1 MNPRLFSY
9 DVRKL
14 HAALRALLYKRTEI
28 RYNEAIHLSNEEV
41 CASMNVDQLADSL
54 RRDPMFMQNVVR
66 WDELPARKA
75 AYEPFPPQIDQ
86 RLKDVLEKRGIH
98 QLYRHQAHAVREIL
112 NGHDVVVVTPTASG
126 KTMCYNL
133 PVLSA
138 ILENEDARAL
148 YLFPTKALS
157 ADQVSELYE
166 LIEAMGVDIKTY
178 TYDGDTPGAA
188 RKAVRQA
195 GHIVVTNPDML
206 HSGILPHHTK
216 WVKLFENLRYIVI
229 DEIHMYR
236 GIFGSNL
243 ANVLRRLMR
252 ICQFYGSHPQF
263 ILCSATI
270 ANPQELAQALTGR
283 DITLID
289 DNGAPMGVRHFVFYN
304 PPVVNRQL
312 GIRKG
317 VVQETRRISGLLL
330 QNGIQ
335 TITFARSRLNVEVLT
350 KYLKDIAHDPIGSA
364 GRVRG
369 YRGGYL
375 PTERRD
381 IEQGLR
387 AGRIDAVVS
396 TNALELGIDIGALD
410 ACVLCGYP
418 GTIASAWQQ
427 AGRAGRRKG
436 TSIVF
441 YVASS
446 APIDQYIVSHPDYLM
461 KKSPENALL
470 NPDNLYVLLNHF
482 KSAAFEL
489 PFEDG
494 EGLGN
499 APGSSELLS
508 YLEDAGILRH
518 VGGRYHWSAEDFPTS
533 EISLRSARAEE
544 NFIIIDISDPAH
556 HRVIGEMD
564 RYTVP
569 MLLHENAIYMHEAQQ
584 YQVEKLDFEACKAYI
599 RRVNVDYYTD
609 ADLNLTISL
618 LDKEKEEEKN
628 GMTAVLGEIRVS
640 TLVTMFK
647 KIKFDT
653 HETIGFGHV
662 RLPETDMH
670 TTAMWWTLPDVLSSR
685 YASDTLQNGMMG
697 IANLL
702 RIVAPLSLMCAPQ
715 DVAVVYQVKSP
726 LTDKPTIL
734 LYDQCPGGIGLA
746 QKAYAMHGLLLE
758 QALQIVEG
766 CSCFSGCPSCVGP
779 LGEVGT
785 DGKATALALLK
796 ELTA

>member
-1 MNPRLFSY
+1 
-9 DVRKL
+9 
-14 HAALRALLYKRTEI
+14 
-28 RYNEAIHLSNEEV
+28 
-41 CASMNVDQLADSL
+41 MNVDQLADQL
-54 RRDPMFMQNVVR
+54 RRDEAFMENVVR
-66 WDELPARKA
+66 WEELPARA
-75 AYEPFPPQIDQ
+75 AQYASFPDTLDT
-86 RLKDVLEKRGIH
+86 RLIPVLEKRGIH
-98 QLYRHQAHAVREIL
+98 QLYTHQAHSIAATAA
-112 NGHDVVVVTPTASG
+112 GKDVVVVTPTASG

-138 ILENEDARAL
+138 ILQNQDARAL

-166 LIEAMGVDIKTY
+166 LIEEMHVDIKTY

-229 DEIHMYR
+229 DEIHTYR
-236 GIFGSNL
+236 GVFGSNL

-252 ICQFYGSHPQF
+252 LCAFYGSHPQF

-270 ANPQELAQALTGR
+270 ANPKELAETLIGR
-283 DITLID
+283 PVEMID
-289 DNGAPMGVRHFVFYN
+289 DNGAPMGKRHFVFYN

-317 VVQETRRISGLLL
+317 VIPVTRDIASMLLKC
-330 QNGIQ
+330 GIQ
-335 TITFARSRLNVEVLT
+335 TITFAKSRLTVEVLT
-350 KYLKDIAHDPIGSA
+350 RYLKDLVRDPLGNA

-375 PTERRD
+375 PTERRE
-381 IEQGLR
+381 IERGLR
-387 AGRIDAVVS
+387 AGKIDAVVS

-410 ACVLCGYP
+410 ACVMCGYP

-427 AGRAGRRKG
+427 AGRAGRRKD
-436 TSIVF
+436 TSIIF

-446 APIDQYIVSHPDYLM
+446 AAIDQYIVSHPDYFLRQ
-461 KKSPENALL
+461 SPENALL
-470 NPDNLYVLLNHF
+470 NPDNLYILLSHF
-482 KSAAFEL
+482 KCSAFEL

-494 EGLGN
+494 ESFGN
-499 APGSSELLS
+499 APGSEELLE
-508 YLEDAGILRH
+508 YLTDSSILRH
-518 VGGRYHWSAEDFPTS
+518 VDGRYHWSAEDFPAS
-533 EISLRSARAEE
+533 EISLRSAASE
-544 NFIIIDISDPAH
+544 NFVIVDITDPAH

-584 YQVEKLDFEACKAYI
+584 YQVEKLDFDACKAFI
-599 RRVNVDYYTD
+599 RKVDVGYYTD
-609 ADLNLTISL
+609 ADLNVSLSL
-618 LDKEKEEEKN
+618 LDVEQQEAP
-628 GMTAVLGEIRVS
+628 GGGICALGEVKVT

-647 KIKFDT
+647 KIRFDT
-653 HETIGFGHV
+653 HETLGFGHV

-670 TTAMWWTLPDVLSSR
+670 TTAMWWTLADALANRFS
-685 YASDTLQNGMMG
+685 SDTLKNGMLA

-702 RIVAPLSLMCAPQ
+702 RIVAPLYLMCSPQ
-715 DVAVVYQVKSP
+715 DVVVVYQVKSP
-726 LTDKPTIL
+726 ITDQPTII
-734 LYDQCPGGIGLA
+734 LYDSCPGGIGLA
-746 QKAYAMHGLLLE
+746 QKAYGMQRLLLE
-758 QALQIVEG
+758 KALQIAQD
-766 CSCFSGCPSCVGP
+766 CPCAKGCPSCVGP
-779 LGEVGT
+779 EGEIGE
-785 DGKATALALLK
+785 DGKSTAMLLLK
-796 ELTA
+796 ELTR